1 MYGLP
6 RQWIENSGKV
16 AVRTNCDL
24 KSDTYASEKVFG
36 REAWAAP
43 HRICAIYEFRLY
55 FRDIVIK
62 ITLMAIVRTG
72 VFARI

>member
-1 MYGLP
+1 MDCLGS
-6 RQWIENSGKV
+6 EKGMSGEV

-24 KSDTYASEKVFG
+24 VSATYASEKVFG
-36 REAWAAP
+36 REAQAAA
-43 HRICAIYEFRLY
+43 HCICATSEFRLY

-62 ITLMAIVRTG
+62 ITLAALVRTG